1 MTFGKKRRNFHFD
14 ARDVARRFQSAL
26 QRAVA
31 GKPNAASA
39 LAEVAG
45 CTERTA
51 ENWLAGDYAP
61 RAQHLLAL
69 VAEFDEV
76 ADAFLEMSGRGKS
89 LDRERLERA
98 LAVLEGRE

>member
-1 MTFGKKRRNFHFD
+1 MTGKKRKKLHFD
-14 ARDVARRFQSAL
+14 ARQIAL
-26 QRAVA
+26 AFSGALKRAVA
-31 GKPNAASA
+31 DRPHAAA
-39 LAEVAG
+39 TLARIAG
-45 CTERTA
+45 CNERTA

-76 ADAFLEMSGRGKS
+76 ADAFLEMSGRSPS